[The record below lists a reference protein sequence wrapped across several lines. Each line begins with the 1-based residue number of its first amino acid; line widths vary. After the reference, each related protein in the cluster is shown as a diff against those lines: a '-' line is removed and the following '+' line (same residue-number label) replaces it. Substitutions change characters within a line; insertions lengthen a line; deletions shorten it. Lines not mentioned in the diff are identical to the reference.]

1 MTVYEKDYTET
12 YRQASLLI
20 KSVIAQMINT
30 ILIPIITAYYV
41 KNRNFY
47 YENGLVDNIFMLSIS
62 TIVVPPLVL
71 IINP

>member
-1 MTVYEKDYTET
+1 LTIYEKDYTET

-20 KSVIAQMINT
+20 KSVVAQMINT

-41 KNRNFY
+41 KNKNFY

-62 TIVVPPLVL
+62 TIVVPPIML
-71 IINP
+71 IVNP